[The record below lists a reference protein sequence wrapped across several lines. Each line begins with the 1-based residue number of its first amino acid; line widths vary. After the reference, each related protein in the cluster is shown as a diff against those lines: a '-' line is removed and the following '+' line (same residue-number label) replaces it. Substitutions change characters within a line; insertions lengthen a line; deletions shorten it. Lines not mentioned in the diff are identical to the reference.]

1 MNPAKNERNSK
12 LFETETVSSK
22 RKRGFFNL
30 RYFPL
35 SVERV
40 CRSAAG
46 ASEAAAPV

>member
-1 MNPAKNERNSK
+1 M
-12 LFETETVSSK
+12 
-22 RKRGFFNL
+22 L

-46 ASEAAAPV
+46 ASEAARPGLTATAGSTAAY